1 VKVLESKMKNRKNE
15 IILAARKRFSKHGL
29 HKTTLDE
36 IARDMRI
43 GKATIYHYFNSKLEL
58 FSDTVNYEIN
68 QLMETL
74 NSILTNSEMTFKERL
89 RLYISTKIQLKIN
102 FPLIFMLI
110 KINLYENRLESER
123 ELLNVLV
130 YKEIS
135 IVRLFVASV
144 AKDIPDDKNIEFS
157 KTLTMQ
163 SYNIPLTQE
172 LEFLEDVS
180 NNYEDSVNGY
190 LYFFGRLFPSMNT

>member
-1 VKVLESKMKNRKNE
+1 MKNRKNE